1 MIKYYYILVC
11 SKNQEFSIIYIKN
24 CKNGFYVY
32 AKPTLTNNQD
42 VLKYIAR
49 YLGRPVMPL

>member
-1 MIKYYYILVC
+1 MLAC

-24 CKNGFYVY
+24 CKNGFSVY

-49 YLGRPVMPL
+49 YLGIPVIPL